1 VWPAVINGGSGELAF
16 PPTHRIPI
24 DSKFFFCSYDEKG
37 ESKRECTGAFDRAR
51 ARAAALLE
59 AEVDEAIATFRG
71 DICAAFGAT
80 LVANLHLDAE
90 VARLTRRNLNGLRA
104 RARMRKPPKP

>member
-1 VWPAVINGGSGELAF
+1 MM
-16 PPTHRIPI
+16 
-24 DSKFFFCSYDEKG
+24 
-37 ESKRECTGAFDRAR
+37 KRASPDVNAPERSTEREAG
-51 ARAAALLE
+51 AAALLE
-59 AEVDEAIATFRG
+59 AEVDEAIATFGG
-71 DICAAFGAT
+71 DIRAAFRAT